1 MNGYEIRLTFDF
13 LPVLGVVMSLAGFYL
28 PFFKDWYSTL
38 SPGWKQGFM
47 ALLLILLPLIA
58 ALGSVVGILTIYPTQ
73 WNLALWYALVD
84 AVIALCVN
92 AGIYKAFN
100 RIVDG

>member
-38 SPGWKQGFM
+38 CIRLLSFSTSRGLVLPG
-47 ALLLILLPLIA
+47 I
-58 ALGSVVGILTIYPTQ
+58 SRV
-73 WNLALWYALVD
+73 
-84 AVIALCVN
+84 
-92 AGIYKAFN
+92 
-100 RIVDG
+100 